1 MAKERV
7 QVQGLG
13 DVAPGIQPTI
23 QRAGQY
29 AVAQVRAA
37 PVPVP
42 RSKLLDLADT
52 LKVGQD
58 LLQQY
63 GLAAEQEAQMFEEEL
78 SRKSPE
84 EVQAMLKKTE
94 GELDKQVR
102 RGAMGWLTS
111 PLNQKR
117 KLQAVGRVANRMF
130 MERLQ
135 SVDGRL
141 NNPKEG
147 DEELGIAGILQQEQE
162 AFFQENPAL
171 ASSFAAEGFQESL
184 NAQRLGLIRQYDQ
197 NLNNKAK
204 SEFLVNSVDAAY
216 DMAVTGKFSED
227 FTPEQEKNLLDIF
240 DGLGSF
246 DAAQQ
251 EKFMQGVIGQ
261 VALRSQDH
269 AIRLLDWA
277 ARKGIKI
284 GQAEVSVGSR
294 IYDELEDLIIENGAR
309 ARSRA
314 DDQRAFQI
322 KEQTLA
328 AVSKLNVL
336 REGGTFELNGKTYE
350 GKADVERFLDDVI
363 LAAREDPE
371 KDDAYVGGLIKSL
384 EQIQTLAPDLRE
396 QQAAKLAKNTVD
408 RRNTSYSAL
417 IASMRDSDKDE
428 LLVNEDGE
436 LLPEYENLKL
446 ELKQEFQQEMDNYM
460 LEVSGMDISLHEQ
473 KKLVGDRSLELVS
486 QLQSRLDKGIVT
498 IKSNEAKRSDAKKE
512 LQALEVKT
520 DEAPAPSGLFS
531 YQPDSL
537 NERVAK
543 TAQAKR
549 VIFNVE
555 AKPEERDKSIK
566 YLSEQGEDVL
576 NELSNKAQSNSY
588 IRKVVP
594 VGIARNRGYTVV
606 SEQFG
611 YPPMVEVIDRYL
623 TPEELEENYKQYMI
637 TAGFGNAFTDLKTLE
652 TGVTKH
658 GLRFDVSE
666 LKERTMTVRMI
677 PAFLLE
683 NLKDLEEEDLKKKV
697 EQVQPLEETPEMGKE
712 FLGRRERGTEES
724 ALRFVKGVSQYIG
737 QPDIVKI
744 VKDQLALNK
753 RLKLI
758 K

>member
-29 AVAQVRAA
+29 QVQVQRAG
-37 PVPVP
+37 
-42 RSKLLDLADT
+42 RNKLMDLADA
-52 LKVGQD
+52 LSQINPM
-58 LLQQY
+58 LQQY
-63 GLAAEQEAQMFEEEL
+63 GQVAEQEAQIFEEEL
-78 SRKSPE
+78 ARKSPE
-84 EVQAMLKKTE
+84 EVQAMLKQTE

-117 KLQAVGRVANRMF
+117 KMQAVGRVANRMF

-141 NNPKEG
+141 NNPQEG
-147 DEELGIAGILQQEQE
+147 DEELGIAGIIQQEQD

-171 ASSFAAEGFQESL
+171 ASSFAAEGFQEAL

-197 NLNNKAK
+197 ELNDKAK
-204 SEFLVNSVDAAY
+204 SEFLVDSVDAAY
-216 DMAVTGKFSED
+216 DMAVTGKFNED
-227 FTPEQEKNLLDIF
+227 FTPEQEENLLKIF
-240 DGLGSF
+240 EGLGSF

-251 EKFMQGVIGQ
+251 EKFMQGVLGQ

-277 ARKGIKI
+277 ARKKIKI
-284 GQAEVSVGSR
+284 GQAEVEVGSR

-309 ARSRA
+309 ARSRSE
-314 DDQRAFQI
+314 DQRASSI
-322 KEQTLA
+322 KDETLA
-328 AVSKLNVL
+328 AVSKLNIL
-336 REGGTFELNGKTYE
+336 QEGGTFELNGQTYE

-384 EQIQTLAPDLRE
+384 EQIQTLAPDIRE
-396 QQAAKLAKNTVD
+396 QQANKLRDNTRD
-408 RRNTSYSAL
+408 RRNTSYQSLVAT
-417 IASMRDSDKDE
+417 MRDTDADE
-428 LLVNEDGE
+428 DLRDEDGE
-436 LLPEYENLKL
+436 FLPEYENLKL
-446 ELKQEFQQEMDNYM
+446 ELKQEFMREMDNYM
-460 LEVSGMDISLHEQ
+460 LEVSGMDISLNEQ
-473 KKLVGDRSLELVS
+473 KNLVGDRSIELAT
-486 QLQSRLDKGIVT
+486 QLQSRLDKGIVR
-498 IKSNEAKRSDAKKE
+498 IKNNESKRDAAKKE
-512 LQALEVKT
+512 LKALEVKQ
-520 DEAPAPSGLFS
+520 DEAPSAPNLLFS
-531 YQPDSL
+531 TPDSL
-537 NERVAK
+537 NERVKK
-543 TAQAKR
+543 TSQAKR
-549 VIFNVE
+549 VIFNLE
-555 AKPEERDKSIK
+555 AAPEERDKAVK
-566 YLSEQGEDVL
+566 YLSQEGEDVL
-576 NELSNKAQSNSY
+576 SELANKSQSGSY
-588 IRKVVP
+588 ISKVMP
-594 VGIARNRGYTVV
+594 VALARNRGYEII

-611 YPPMVEVIDRYL
+611 YPPKVKVIDRYL
-623 TPEELEENYKQYMI
+623 TPEELEENYNQYMV

-658 GLRFDVSE
+658 GQRFDVNE

-683 NLKDLEEEDLKKKV
+683 NLKDLSEEELTKKV
-697 EQVQPLEETPEMGKE
+697 EQVQPLDETPEMGKE

-724 ALRFVKGVSQYIG
+724 ALRFVKGVSLYIG
-737 QPDIVKI
+737 QSDIVKI
-744 VKDQLALNK
+744 VKDQLALNR

-758 K
+758 R